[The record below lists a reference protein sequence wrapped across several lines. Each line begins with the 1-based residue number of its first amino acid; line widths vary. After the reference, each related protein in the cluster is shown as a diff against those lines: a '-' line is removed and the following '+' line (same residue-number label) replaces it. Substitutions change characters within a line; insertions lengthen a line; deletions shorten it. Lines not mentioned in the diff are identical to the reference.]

1 MSNRRI
7 RQLLTSLACLP
18 AMMATQG
25 CEGDTQ
31 QAPALPPPRPAEV
44 AAAQIAAAPAAP
56 EATSTNMI
64 TEIDRHPF
72 AATSRDPFTPPPPR
86 VEGPTGNGN
95 QPVIAPDCDLEIDP
109 LGETPLSRLTLQ
121 GLMTGTP
128 VPRAM
133 FTTPSLPQ
141 AVFVTE
147 GAKVGP
153 RCGYRLIDIRDNEV
167 VFEEMTSVEEVRTQT
182 VLTLNANRIDEAEF
196 TNR

>member
-1 MSNRRI
+1 
-7 RQLLTSLACLP
+7 
-18 AMMATQG
+18 
-25 CEGDTQ
+25 
-31 QAPALPPPRPAEV
+31 V
-44 AAAQIAAAPAAP
+44 
-56 EATSTNMI
+56 
-64 TEIDRHPF
+64 
-72 AATSRDPFTPPPPR
+72 
-86 VEGPTGNGN
+86 
-95 QPVIAPDCDLEIDP
+95 VIAPDCDLEIDP
-109 LGETPLSRLTLQ
+109 LGETSLSQLTLQ

-133 FTTPSLPQ
+133 FTAPSQPQ

-167 VFEEMTSVEEVRTQT
+167 VFEELTSVEEVRTQT